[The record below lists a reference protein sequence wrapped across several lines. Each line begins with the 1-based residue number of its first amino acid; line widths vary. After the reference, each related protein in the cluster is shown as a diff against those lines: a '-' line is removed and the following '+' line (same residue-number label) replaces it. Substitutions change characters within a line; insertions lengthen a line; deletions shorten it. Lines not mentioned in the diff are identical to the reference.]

1 MKEKI
6 SALLDDELSKYERD
20 KALNRVSNDQEL
32 CDLWHRYNM
41 ISAAFRREIDLHD
54 PQLVQ
59 RVAQLIGHD
68 EPDRLKSRSPESR
81 SRSSGR
87 RWSPTVALAA
97 SIMVVVAVGVY
108 VLKQDVVTRDVN
120 NQFSSVAGIDRPTR
134 WENATPEHEDQLNA
148 LLVEHGEFTPMAG
161 LNGLISYAKFVSY
174 DAKE

>member
-6 SALLDDELSKYERD
+6 SALLDDELSKRERD
-20 KALNRVSNDQEL
+20 EALKTVSKDEEL
-32 CDLWHRYNM
+32 SDLWHRYNL
-41 ISAAFRREIDLHD
+41 IGAAFRREINAHS
-54 PQLVQ
+54 PGLVQ

-68 EPDRLKSRSPESR
+68 QPDKLNSRLPASGG
-81 SRSSGR
+81 RSSYWS
-87 RWSPTVALAA
+87 WSPTVAIAA
-97 SIMVVVAVGVY
+97 SIMAVVAVGVY
-108 VLKQDVVTRDVN
+108 VLNQEAVTLDVN
-120 NQFSSVAGIDRPTR
+120 KQSSSVAIIEHATR